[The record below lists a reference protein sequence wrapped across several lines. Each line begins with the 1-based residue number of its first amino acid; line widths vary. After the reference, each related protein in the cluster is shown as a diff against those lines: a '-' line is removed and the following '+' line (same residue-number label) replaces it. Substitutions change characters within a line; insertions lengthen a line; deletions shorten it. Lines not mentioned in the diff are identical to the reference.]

1 MRVRRFPPIAL
12 LLLAACANSPMT
24 ETGFLDDYQGLRPS
38 PEWQVPGVPDGVFL
52 DLAEGYQPQDY
63 DAVLIEPVVFSQTD
77 QVEFE
82 PEWEEKVELAAYFT
96 EQLRQTLG
104 ADYELIDQ
112 PRPGALRVRAAI
124 TSVNPI
130 HVWTNIVMVV
140 LLVPSDMGGIS
151 GEMEVTD
158 AISGQRVA
166 ALTTCRDGTPFLIL
180 ECFSRFGHARHG
192 MEKWSVMLSRILGA

>member
-1 MRVRRFPPIAL
+1 
-12 LLLAACANSPMT
+12 MT
-24 ETGFLDDYQGLRPS
+24 ETGFLDDYQSLRPA

-52 DLAEGYQPQDY
+52 DLAVDFDRQDY
-63 DAVLIEPVVFSQTD
+63 HSILIDPVVFRQTD
-77 QVEFE
+77 QVDFV
-82 PEWEEKVELAAYFT
+82 PEAAEQAELTAYFT
-96 EQLRQTLG
+96 QQLRATLG
-104 ADYELIDQ
+104 ADFKLVEEPL
-112 PRPGALRVRAAI
+112 PGTLRVRAAI

-130 HVWTNIVMVV
+130 GVWTNIFMVI

-151 GEMEVTD
+151 GEMEIVD

-192 MEKWSVMLSRILGA
+192 MEKWSVMLAELLDV